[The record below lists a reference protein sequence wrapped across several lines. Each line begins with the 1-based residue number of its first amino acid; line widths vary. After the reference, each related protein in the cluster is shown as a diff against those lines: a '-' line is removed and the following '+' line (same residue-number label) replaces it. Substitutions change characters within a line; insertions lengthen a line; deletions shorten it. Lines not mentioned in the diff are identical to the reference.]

1 MLTIYHAVGTRSL
14 RVIWTCEEL
23 KIPYQVETIPF
34 TTEYRASQ
42 EWRKMNPVGKVP
54 VLKDDDFIMFESGAM
69 VQYILDRHG
78 NSQLQPKPGT
88 PEHGLYLQ
96 WCWFAES
103 TFARPIGE
111 IVNHRRVFEE
121 HQQSDAAIN
130 EMKDRA
136 SLCVKAL
143 DEAIEGREFLVGN
156 EFTAADI
163 MMGYSMFI
171 FDKYVSS
178 DHHNNAHDYWN
189 RLQKREA
196 CKVAFNL

>member
-23 KIPYQVETIPF
+23 KIHYQVETIPF
-34 TTEYRASQ
+34 TAEYRASQ

-121 HQQSDAAIN
+121 HQQSDL
-130 EMKDRA
+130 
-136 SLCVKAL
+136 SL
-143 DEAIEGREFLVGN
+143 IH
-156 EFTAADI
+156 I
-163 MMGYSMFI
+163 
-171 FDKYVSS
+171 
-178 DHHNNAHDYWN
+178 
-189 RLQKREA
+189 
-196 CKVAFNL
+196 

>member
-23 KIPYQVETIPF
+23 KISYQVETIPF
-34 TTEYRASQ
+34 TAEFRASQ
-42 EWRKMNPVGKVP
+42 EWRNMNPVGKVP
-54 VLKDDDFIMFESGAM
+54 VLQDDDFIMFESGAM

-78 NSQLQPKPGT
+78 NGQLQPKPGT

-121 HQQSDAAIN
+121 HQQSDEAIN
-130 EMKDRA
+130 EIFSKYDRNQDGVINWEEFKTMMIGMKESKDDRFGTI
-136 SLCVKAL
+136 LKGGKA
-143 DEAIEGREFLVGN
+143 
-156 EFTAADI
+156 
-163 MMGYSMFI
+163 
-171 FDKYVSS
+171 
-178 DHHNNAHDYWN
+178 
-189 RLQKREA
+189 
-196 CKVAFNL
+196 

>member
-23 KIPYQVETIPF
+23 KVPYQVETIPF
-34 TTEYRASQ
+34 TSEYRASQ

-78 NSQLQPKPGT
+78 NGQLQPKPGT

-111 IVNHRRVFEE
+111 IVNHRSCLLYTSPSPR
-121 HQQSDAAIN
+121 
-130 EMKDRA
+130 DRTR
-136 SLCVKAL
+136 S
-143 DEAIEGREFLVGN
+143 R
-156 EFTAADI
+156 
-163 MMGYSMFI
+163 MP
-171 FDKYVSS
+171 SS
-178 DHHNNAHDYWN
+178 A
-189 RLQKREA
+189 
-196 CKVAFNL
+196 

>member
-1 MLTIYHAVGTRSL
+1 M
-14 RVIWTCEEL
+14 
-23 KIPYQVETIPF
+23 
-34 TTEYRASQ
+34 
-42 EWRKMNPVGKVP
+42 
-54 VLKDDDFIMFESGAM
+54 LKDDDFIMFESGAM

-78 NSQLQPKPGT
+78 NGQLQPKPGT
-88 PEHGLYLQ
+88 SEHGLYLQ

-111 IVNHRRVFEE
+111 IVNHRRVFKE

-136 SLCVKAL
+136 SLCFKAL

-171 FDKYVSS
+171 LINMSLRITTTMLMIIGIVSNKEKHARMLS
-178 DHHNNAHDYWN
+178 I
-189 RLQKREA
+189 
-196 CKVAFNL
+196 CSS

>member
-14 RVIWTCEEL
+14 RIIWTCEEL

-34 TTEYRASQ
+34 TAEYRASQ
-42 EWRKMNPVGKVP
+42 EWREMNPVGKIP
-54 VLKDDDFIMFESGAM
+54 VLQDDDFIMFESGAM

-78 NSQLQPKPGT
+78 NGQLQPKPGT

-96 WCWFAES
+96 WCWFAEF

-171 FDKYVSS
+171 FNKYISS
-178 DHHNNAHDYWN
+178 DNQNNAHDYWN
-189 RLQKREA
+189 RLQQREA
-196 CKVAFNL
+196 CQTAFDL